1 MNFQFTCHSLAV
13 LILLGFMSTVYEK
26 NDSSQTLFS
35 RSPDEAI
42 NELTWNRSKLCVE
55 LVTPQALS
63 VGEVCL
69 SNTPDSLNVHFQTE
83 EGWFL
88 TETHL
93 AVASSLEEIP
103 RVGPGIP
110 GLGHFDYKSTHTS
123 GSTEQTYSIALDSL
137 RVSPGSEVVVAA
149 HAGIVNAL
157 EEEEGAWGRGERFVE
172 EGHPATYFSYVLDQP

>member
-1 MNFQFTCHSLAV
+1 MAV
-13 LILLGFMSTVYEK
+13 LILLGFTSTGYEI
-26 NDSSQTLFS
+26 NDNSQTLFP
-35 RSPDEAI
+35 RSPDKAM
-42 NELTWNRSKLCVE
+42 NELIRNRSKLCVE

-69 SNTPDSLNVHFQTE
+69 SNTQDFLNVHFQTE

-110 GLGHFDYKSTHTS
+110 GLGHFGYKSLHTS
-123 GSTEQTYSIALDSL
+123 GTTEQTYSIALDSL
-137 RVSPGSEVVVAA
+137 GVSPGAEVVVAA
-149 HAGIVNAL
+149 HVGILNDL
-157 EEEEGAWGRGERFVE
+157 EEEEGAWGQGERFVE

>member
-1 MNFQFTCHSLAV
+1 MNFKVVHQSLTA
-13 LILLGFMSTVYEK
+13 LILLGFTSTVYEIK
-26 NDSSQTLFS
+26 DRSQTLIP
-35 RSPDEAI
+35 RSLDQSLS
-42 NELTWNRSKLCVE
+42 ELTRNRSKLCVE

-69 SNTPDSLNVHFQTE
+69 SNTQDSLNVHFQTE

-137 RVSPGSEVVVAA
+137 SVSPGSEVVVAA
-149 HAGIVNAL
+149 HAGMVNAL
-157 EEEEGAWGRGERFVE
+157 EEEEGAWGRGERFVK
-172 EGHPATYFSYVLDQP
+172 EGHPATYFTYMLEQP

>member
-1 MNFQFTCHSLAV
+1 MKFKVAHYSLAA
-13 LILLGFMSTVYEK
+13 LILLGFTSTGYEK
-26 NDSSQTLFS
+26 NDSSQTLFP
-35 RSPDEAI
+35 RSPNEAI
-42 NELTWNRSKLCVE
+42 NELTRNRSKLCVE

>member
-1 MNFQFTCHSLAV
+1 MNFQFIYHSLAA
-13 LILLGFMSTVYEK
+13 LILLGLTSTGYEII
-26 NDSSQTLFS
+26 DSSQTLIP
-35 RSPDEAI
+35 RSPNEAF
-42 NELTWNRSKLCVE
+42 NELSRHRSKLCVE
-55 LVTPQALS
+55 LVTPQQTV

-69 SNTPDSLNVHFQTE
+69 SNTRDILNVRFLTE

-93 AVASSLEEIP
+93 AVASSLGEIP

-110 GLGHFDYKSTHTS
+110 GLGHFDYKSTHAS

-137 RVSPGSEVVVAA
+137 RVNLGSEVVVAA

-172 EGHPATYFSYVLDQP
+172 EGHPATYFTYMLDRP

>member
-1 MNFQFTCHSLAV
+1 MNFKVVHYSLAV
-13 LILLGFMSTVYEK
+13 LILLVFSSAVYEI
-26 NDSSQTLFS
+26 NDHSQTLIP
-35 RSPDEAI
+35 RSLDEAI
-42 NELTWNRSKLCVE
+42 NELTRNRSKLCVE

-69 SNTPDSLNVHFQTE
+69 SNTQDFLNVHFQTE

-93 AVASSLEEIP
+93 AVTSSLEEIP

-123 GSTEQTYSIALDSL
+123 GSTEQMYSIALDSL
-137 RVSPGSEVVVAA
+137 SVNPGSEVVVAA
-149 HAGIVNAL
+149 HAGMVNTL
-157 EEEEGAWGRGERFVE
+157 EEEEGAWGQGDRFVK
-172 EGHPATYFSYVLDQP
+172 EGHPATYFTYMLEQP